1 MTIRSELILGS
12 EVKYL
17 VKKISHVVSTVLL
30 LTTIEVTDSM
40 TCEINSK
47 PERGEVHTLNAVN
60 EDTEE
65 IITSL

>member
-1 MTIRSELILGS
+1 M
-12 EVKYL
+12 
-17 VKKISHVVSTVLL
+17 KKISHVVSTVLL

-47 PERGEVHTLNAVN
+47 PERGEVHTLSAVN